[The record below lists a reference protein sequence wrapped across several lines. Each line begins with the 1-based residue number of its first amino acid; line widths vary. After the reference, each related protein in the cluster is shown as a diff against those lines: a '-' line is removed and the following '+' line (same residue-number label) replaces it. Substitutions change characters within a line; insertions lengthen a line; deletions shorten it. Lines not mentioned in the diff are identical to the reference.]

1 MSREPEADKQ
11 DLDLENKLAL
21 LPEAPGVYLHK
32 NKQGK
37 VIYVGKAKLLT
48 HRVRSYFHS
57 GGDKDAKTRLLVK
70 QIQDFDYIVTD
81 TDADALVLENQLI
94 KEYRPLYNIRLKDDK
109 AYPYLR
115 ISTNEPFPRIEVVRR
130 IDEDGARYFGPFT
143 NVQAMRNTLNF
154 AAGAFQI
161 RTCQLDL
168 PEQTV
173 PRPCLDYQIGRCN
186 APCVDYETQEQYGK
200 KVHRLLRFLDGADS
214 EVIAELREEMEL
226 FSVDLKF
233 EQAGKVRDLI
243 EQLEKTTNNSRP
255 VSGVRGNCDLCAVA
269 REGGDASGVILRVRG
284 GRILSSLHFLLSDKL
299 ESGLDVFMEHL
310 LREYYSRAGE
320 IPGEIYLS
328 HDVDDRPS
336 WQAWLSE
343 QRGRPVQLKYPRRG
357 AKKEAVGLAH
367 TNATFKLRE
376 ILLKNELHHSSKLVK
391 VTPSHIQL
399 QEALELHTTPN
410 TIECFD
416 ISNFQGKETVASL
429 VYFKGGKPL
438 KSRYRRF
445 RIKTVEGI
453 DDFASMAEVLGRY
466 YGKLVEKGL
475 PPADL
480 VMVDGG
486 AGQLSA
492 ARAVLVECGLQET
505 QLIGLAKKQE
515 TIHKENG
522 TINLSRNSEALKL
535 LQRVRDE
542 AHRFAI
548 TYHRLVRDRRTTA
561 SELDLIPGIGNM
573 KKLALLHH
581 FSSVEQIRKAD
592 AEALAEVRGINQHD
606 VVAILAYFD
615 QNSSQK
621 EKDGS

>member
-1 MSREPEADKQ
+1 MSREPESNKQ
-11 DLDLENKLAL
+11 DLDLEKKLAL

-57 GGDKDAKTRLLVK
+57 SGDKDPKTKILVR
-70 QIQDFDYIVTD
+70 QIRDFDYIVTD
-81 TDADALVLENQLI
+81 TDTDALVLENQLI

-109 AYPYLR
+109 SYPYLR
-115 ISTNEPFPRIEVVRR
+115 VSLNEPFPRISVVRR
-130 IDEDGARYFGPFT
+130 IEEDGARYFGPFT

-154 AAGAFQI
+154 AAAAFQV
-161 RTCQLDL
+161 RTCHLDL

-173 PRPCLDYQIGRCN
+173 PRACLDYQIGRCS
-186 APCVDYETQEQYGK
+186 APCVDYDTKASYGK
-200 KVHRLLRFLDGADS
+200 RVHRLVRFLDGADS
-214 EVIAELREEMEL
+214 EVIGELKDEML
-226 FSVDLKF
+226 DHSTNLRF
-233 EQAGKVRDLI
+233 EQAGKARDLI
-243 EQLEKTTNNSRP
+243 EQLEKTTSKSRS
-255 VSGVRGNCDLCAVA
+255 VSGVKGNCDLCGVA

-299 ESGLDVFMEHL
+299 ESGLDVFMAQL
-310 LREYYSRAGE
+310 LREYYSRAGD
-320 IPGEIYLS
+320 IPRDIYLS
-328 HDVDDRPS
+328 HDVDDQTS
-336 WQAWLSE
+336 WQAWLSNRR
-343 QRGRPVQLKYPRRG
+343 QSPVQLKSPRRG
-357 AKKEAVGLAH
+357 VKKEAVELAH

-376 ILLKNELHHSSKLVK
+376 ILLKNELHNPSRLIK
-391 VTPSHIQL
+391 VTPADIQL
-399 QEALELHTTPN
+399 QEALDLHSTPN

-429 VYFKGGKPL
+429 VYFKAGKPL

-445 RIKTVEGI
+445 RIKTVKGI

-466 YGKLVEKGL
+466 YGKLTEKGL

-492 ARAVLVECGLQET
+492 ARGVLAGYGLHDT

-515 TIHKENG
+515 TIYSEKG
-522 TINLSRNSEALKL
+522 TINLPRSSEALKL

-581 FSSVEQIRKAD
+581 FGSVEQIRKA
-592 AEALAEVRGINQHD
+592 EGTSLAEVRGINQHD

-615 QNSSQK
+615 KNSGPTGGVES
-621 EKDGS
+621 

>member
-1 MSREPEADKQ
+1 MSREAKADKEE
-11 DLDLENKLAL
+11 LDLEKKLAL

-48 HRVRSYFHS
+48 HRVRSYFHT
-57 GGDKDAKTRLLVK
+57 GGDKDAKTKLLVK
-70 QIQDFDYIVTD
+70 QIDDFDYIVTD

-109 AYPYLR
+109 SYPYLR
-115 ISTNEPFPRIEVVRR
+115 VSLNEPFPRISVVRR
-130 IDEDGARYFGPFT
+130 IEEDGARYFGPFT
-143 NVQAMRNTLNF
+143 NVHAMRHTLNF
-154 AAGAFQI
+154 GAAAFQV
-161 RTCQLDL
+161 RTCHLDL
-168 PEQTV
+168 PENTV
-173 PRPCLDYQIGRCN
+173 PRPCLDYQIGRCS
-186 APCVDYETQEQYGK
+186 APCVGYDSLEGYGK
-200 KVHRLLRFLDGADS
+200 KVSQLVRFLDGGDS
-214 EVIAELREEMEL
+214 EVVAELQKDMQQHSESLQFEE
-226 FSVDLKF
+226 
-233 EQAGKVRDLI
+233 AAKVRDLI
-243 EQLEKTTNNSRP
+243 EQLEKTTDKARP
-255 VSGVRGNCDLCAVA
+255 VSGVQGNCDLCAVA
-269 REGGDASGVILRVRG
+269 RERGDASGVIIRVRG
-284 GRILSSLHFLLSDKL
+284 GKILSSLHFLLADKL
-299 ESGLDVFMEHL
+299 ESGLDVFMAQL
-310 LREYYSRAGE
+310 LREYYSRAGD

-343 QRGRPVQLKYPRRG
+343 QRKRPVQLKLPQRG
-357 AKKEAVGLAH
+357 AKKDAVELAH

-376 ILLKNELHHSSKLVK
+376 ILLKHELHHQSRLIK
-391 VTPSHIQL
+391 VTPADIQL
-399 QEALELHTTPN
+399 QEALDLHTTPN

-429 VYFKGGKPL
+429 VFFKAGKPL

-453 DDFASMAEVLGRY
+453 DDFASMAEVLSRY

-475 PPADL
+475 PTADL

-492 ARAVLVECGLQET
+492 ARAVLSELGLHET

-515 TIHKENG
+515 TIHRENG
-522 TINLSRNSEALKL
+522 TINLSRSSEALKL

-548 TYHRLVRDRRTTA
+548 TYHRLVRDRKTTA

-573 KKLALLHH
+573 KKLALLH
-581 FSSVEQIRKAD
+581 FFGSVAQIRKAD
-592 AEALAEVRGINQHD
+592 AEALGEVRGINQHD

-615 QNSSQK
+615 QNPEAKPGEIS
-621 EKDGS
+621 